1 MEKVRASLKV
11 ARRRSHGIRLWPQP
25 SQICKFAPEIKRNL
39 FQENTFARRWIISL
53 MENVDLMMSQ
63 LQT

>member
-1 MEKVRASLKV
+1 M
-11 ARRRSHGIRLWPQP
+11 ARRRSHGIRVWPQP
-25 SQICKFAPEIKRNL
+25 SQICKFALEIKRNL
-39 FQENTFARRWIISL
+39 FQENTFARRWITSL